1 MVNFFEKTWVKRTLS
16 GIIYLY
22 GALLIWLLW
31 ASFAYVTEYNS
42 QKVVL
47 LVFFFVNLLFGA
59 MMFLSRKQ
67 VFTAIL
73 VMLLVPINLGIL
85 ILNFGNWLYVLP
97 PVILSISMF
106 FIVKAN
112 STLKTILGTIYLL
125 MYVLGILAYI
135 AFVTLFGQISLH
147 GFDLENRKFENISPN
162 EEYRYVWYE
171 QDESSPNRRIEIYVE
186 SNTDDVNLG
195 FVNFKN
201 ILISKRVYAGKY
213 DVPVDI
219 KWKGENMLVV
229 NEREE
234 RVDIAL
240 GQNSDN

>member
-31 ASFAYVTEYNS
+31 ASFAYVAEYNS
-42 QKVVL
+42 QKMVL
-47 LVFFFVNLLFGA
+47 LIFFLVNVLFGII
-59 MMFLSRKQ
+59 MFHCRKQ
-67 VFTAIL
+67 IFTAIL

-112 STLKTILGTIYLL
+112 PTLKTILGTIYLL

-147 GFDLENRKFENISPN
+147 GFDLENRKFENISPSG
-162 EEYRYVWYE
+162 EYRYVWYE
-171 QDESSPNRRIEIYVE
+171 QDENSRNRRIEIYVE
-186 SNTDDVNLG
+186 SNTDDIDLG

-201 ILISKRVYAGKY
+201 VFISKRVYAGKY
-213 DVPVDI
+213 EVPVDI
-219 KWKGENMLVV
+219 EWKGDNMLTI

-240 GQNSDN
+240 GRSEDN